1 MKNSRWLPWDRLMR
15 ASHLYT
21 GMFLF
26 PWMVVY
32 AVSAFL
38 INHNTWFLEKN
49 QPAQKWETVREADF
63 ATDADFPSDTDEQ
76 AVAILEALDL
86 DGAYRIMGVPDA
98 NQLTL
103 LRLCAAGHY
112 KITLQRPR
120 NHVVVE
126 RLRPVSAYSLIN
138 NLHFVTGYGV
148 SSSVYLIWAV
158 IVDAVTISTIIWII
172 SGVYLWARR
181 PKRRLLGGVCM
192 TAGIALFAVLVVL
205 LCR

>member
-1 MKNSRWLPWDRLMR
+1 
-15 ASHLYT
+15 
-21 GMFLF
+21 
-26 PWMVVY
+26 
-32 AVSAFL
+32 
-38 INHNTWFLEKN
+38 
-49 QPAQKWETVREADF
+49 
-63 ATDADFPSDTDEQ
+63 
-76 AVAILEALDL
+76 
-86 DGAYRIMGVPDA
+86 VPDA